1 MHFIQHKPYS
11 AQCTQGYAAVG
22 SSLVMRVLS
31 PLISLLSCPIVGH
44 HIKELFFVANCLNI
58 NFAKRKLKVMKKI
71 PLLIILALALAVA
84 SCGNRTGRAV
94 EEKTL
99 TVTIPPIAWFV
110 EAIAGD
116 DFTIN
121 VMLPPGADHHI
132 WEPLPAQINSLSG
145 SEAFIMNGQL
155 EFEHAWMDRFR
166 QVNSKMQILDLSR
179 NIELIGAGGNHEG
192 EVDVD
197 HEGHN
202 EDEGD
207 IDHEGDHE
215 VKTGADPEGHHEAK
229 SGDDH
234 EAYHEGIAGDDHAEH
249 RHTGADPHFW
259 MSPAAAAVMAADIK
273 DFLTGLNPAS
283 ADKYERNHSILADT
297 IAALDEMVRS
307 AVGTMNTGTVM
318 IYHPALAYMARD
330 YGFEQ
335 LTFED
340 EGKSPSPARMK
351 ELIDIAREKKIKSI
365 FIQAEYDLRNAES
378 LSRETGAELVVINPM
393 NRNWPEAV
401 VEVAMAIVKN

>member
-1 MHFIQHKPYS
+1 
-11 AQCTQGYAAVG
+11 
-22 SSLVMRVLS
+22 
-31 PLISLLSCPIVGH
+31 
-44 HIKELFFVANCLNI
+44 
-58 NFAKRKLKVMKKI
+58 MKKI
-71 PLLIILALALAVA
+71 PLLVIIALAIAVA
-84 SCGNRTGRAV
+84 SCGNRTGRTV

-99 TVTIPPIAWFV
+99 TVTIPPLAWFV

-166 QVNSKMQILDLSR
+166 QVNSGMRILDLSQS
-179 NIELIGAGGNHEG
+179 IELIGAEGRHEG
-192 EVDVD
+192 EGDDD
-197 HEGHN
+197 H
-202 EDEGD
+202 
-207 IDHEGDHE
+207 
-215 VKTGADPEGHHEAK
+215 TGHHE
-229 SGDDH
+229 G
-234 EAYHEGIAGDDHAEH
+234 ETGDDHAGHHESETGDDQKGH
-249 RHTGADPHFW
+249 SHAGADPHYW
-259 MSPAAAAVMAADIK
+259 MSPAAAAVMAEDIRE
-273 DFLTGLNPAS
+273 FLTGLYPAS
-283 ADKYERNHSILADT
+283 ADKYQRNHSLLADT
-297 IAALDEMVRS
+297 IAAIDEMVRS

-335 LTFED
+335 LSFED

-351 ELIDIAREKKIKSI
+351 ELIDIAREKKIRSI

-378 LSRETGAELVVINPM
+378 LSRETGAELIVINPM

-401 VEVAMAIVKN
+401 MEVAHALGSRQ

>member
-1 MHFIQHKPYS
+1 
-11 AQCTQGYAAVG
+11 
-22 SSLVMRVLS
+22 
-31 PLISLLSCPIVGH
+31 
-44 HIKELFFVANCLNI
+44 
-58 NFAKRKLKVMKKI
+58 MKKI
-71 PLLIILALALAVA
+71 PLLIIISLALAVA
-84 SCGNRTGRAV
+84 SCGNRTPRAGD
-94 EEKTL
+94 EKTL

-166 QVNSKMQILDLSR
+166 QVNSEMQILDLSR
-179 NIELIGAGGNHEG
+179 SIELIGTEEHHEA
-192 EVDVD
+192 E
-197 HEGHN
+197 E
-202 EDEGD
+202 E
-207 IDHEGDHE
+207 
-215 VKTGADPEGHHEAK
+215 ADPEGHHEDKGDDDHTGHQEDGTGNDPEGHQEAE

-234 EAYHEGIAGDDHAEH
+234 EGHGHA
-249 RHTGADPHFW
+249 GADPHFW
-259 MSPAAAAVMAADIK
+259 MSPAAAAVMAKDIR
-273 DFLTGLNPAS
+273 DFLIGLNPAS
-283 ADKYERNHSILADT
+283 AEKYERNHSLLADT
-297 IAALDEMVRS
+297 IAAIDEMVRS
-307 AVGTMNTGTVM
+307 AVGTMNTRTVM

-335 LTFED
+335 LSFED
-340 EGKSPSPARMK
+340 EGKSPSPSRMK
-351 ELIDIAREKKIKSI
+351 ELIDIAREEKIKSI

-378 LSRETGAELVVINPM
+378 LSRETGAELIVINPM

-401 VEVAMAIVKN
+401 MEVVHALSSPQSAVGSRQSGLKPAHSRQPTAGSRRLETED

>member
-1 MHFIQHKPYS
+1 
-11 AQCTQGYAAVG
+11 
-22 SSLVMRVLS
+22 
-31 PLISLLSCPIVGH
+31 
-44 HIKELFFVANCLNI
+44 
-58 NFAKRKLKVMKKI
+58 MKKI
-71 PLLIILALALAVA
+71 PLLIIIALTIAVA
-84 SCGNRTGRAV
+84 SCGSRTSRAV
-94 EEKTL
+94 EEKTI
-99 TVTIPPIAWFV
+99 TVTIPPLAWFV
-110 EAIAGD
+110 EAIADD

-155 EFEHAWMDRFR
+155 EFEHAWMNRFR

-179 NIELIGAGGNHEG
+179 SIELIG
-192 EVDVD
+192 D
-197 HEGHN
+197 EGHH
-202 EDEGD
+202 EVEGD
-207 IDHEGDHE
+207 IDHEGNHE
-215 VKTGADPEGHHEAK
+215 DETGDDPEGHREAK

-234 EAYHEGIAGDDHAEH
+234 EGHGHS
-249 RHTGADPHFW
+249 GADPHFW
-259 MSPAAAAVMAADIK
+259 MSPAAAAVMAEDIR
-273 DFLTGLNPAS
+273 DFLIALNPGS
-283 ADKYERNHSILADT
+283 AGKYEQNYILLADT
-297 IAALDEMVRS
+297 IAAIDEMVRS
-307 AVGTMNTGTVM
+307 AVGTMNTRTVM

-335 LTFED
+335 LSFED

-378 LSRETGAELVVINPM
+378 LSRETGAELIVINPM

-401 VEVAMAIVKN
+401 IEVAHALSSPQSTVGSQYRQSAVGTED